1 MIAVKNKN
9 EKISRQVLDKEQKI
23 LELHA
28 ESAAQQA
35 EIKSLLETL
44 ELTQTKMRALE
55 QFSTDLQKR
64 YDTLEKKYAEK
75 DNAIRQLMTSD
86 IAQKVTD

>member
-1 MIAVKNKN
+1 
-9 EKISRQVLDKEQKI
+9 
-23 LELHA
+23 
-28 ESAAQQA
+28 
-35 EIKSLLETL
+35 
-44 ELTQTKMRALE
+44 MRALE